1 MDIPIEKLT
10 ADRFSERIA
19 RQIQELVVSSQLV
32 PGDKLP
38 PERELAR
45 RYGVSRT
52 AVREALKLLQERGF
66 IEART
71 GSGSFV
77 AQPGIA
83 SVTSSIG
90 VVSQM
95 NKGTLGDLLE
105 ARRCL
110 EEHISQLA
118 VERATEDD
126 IAVIEDTVKAM
137 KHALS
142 EDPNRYID
150 IDLDFHTA
158 LASATHNPFFVILSS
173 SLIDLIQS
181 VRRESVRVP
190 GSMGRAQGFHEGILE
205 CLKNRDAVRARQLV
219 ADHLEQFRQDLE
231 AAGLKNAYEL
241 PLHFTAAD
249 GEAAW

>member
-1 MDIPIEKLT
+1 MDIPIEKLST
-10 ADRFSERIA
+10 DRYSGRIA

-38 PERELAR
+38 PERELAA

-77 AQPGIA
+77 AKPGIA
-83 SVTSSIG
+83 SVTSSISL
-90 VVSQM
+90 VSQM
-95 NKGTLGDLLE
+95 RRGTLGDLLE
-105 ARRCL
+105 ARLCL
-110 EEHISQLA
+110 EGYISRLA

-126 IAVIEDTVKAM
+126 IAVIEDTVSAM
-137 KHALS
+137 RRALS
-142 EDPNRYID
+142 EDPHRYID

-158 LASATHNPFFVILSS
+158 LASASHNPFFVILSA

-181 VRRESVRVP
+181 VRRVSVGVP
-190 GSMGRAQGFHEGILE
+190 GSMARAQAFHEGILA
-205 CLKNRDAVRARQLV
+205 CLKSRDAPRAQKLV

-231 AAGLKNAYEL
+231 AAGLKNAHEFQL
-241 PLHFTAAD
+241 PGVSA
-249 GEAAW
+249 GREASW

>member
-1 MDIPIEKLT
+1 MDIPFEKLT
-10 ADRFSERIA
+10 PDRYSERIA
-19 RQIQELVVSSQLV
+19 RQIQELVVNSQLL
-32 PGDKLP
+32 PGDKMP
-38 PERELAR
+38 PERELAE

-77 AQPGIA
+77 ARPGIS
-83 SVTSSIG
+83 SVTSSIS
-90 VVSQM
+90 VASQM
-95 NKGTLGDLLE
+95 SKGTLGDLLE

-110 EEHISQLA
+110 EEWISVLA
-118 VERATEDD
+118 VERATQDD
-126 IAVIEDTVKAM
+126 IAVIEATVKAM
-137 KHALS
+137 ERAQS

-158 LASATHNPFFVILSS
+158 LAAATHNPFFVILSS

-181 VRRESVRVP
+181 VRRVSVGVP
-190 GSMGRAQGFHEGILE
+190 GSMARAQHFHESILA
-205 CLKNRDAVRARQLV
+205 CLKNGDREHARQLV

-231 AAGLKNAYEL
+231 AAGLKNAHEL
-241 PLHFTAAD
+241 QLHTTGTSGGAS
-249 GEAAW
+249 W

>member
-1 MDIPIEKLT
+1 MGIPFEKLT
-10 ADRFSERIA
+10 LDRYSERIA
-19 RQIQELVVSSQLV
+19 RQIQEMVVSSQFL

-38 PERELAR
+38 PERELAV

-77 AQPGIA
+77 IQPGISAVTA
-83 SVTSSIG
+83 SISVA
-90 VVSQM
+90 SQM
-95 NKGTLGDLLE
+95 SQGTLGDLLE

-110 EEHISQLA
+110 EECISRLA

-126 IAVIEDTVKAM
+126 IAVIESTVKAM
-137 KHALS
+137 ESALA

-150 IDLDFHTA
+150 IDLDFHAA
-158 LASATHNPFFVILSS
+158 LAAATHNPFFVILSS

-181 VRRESVRVP
+181 VRRVSVGVP
-190 GSMGRAQGFHEGILE
+190 GSMARAQRFHEGILA
-205 CLKNRDAVRARQLV
+205 CIKNGDGERARQLV

-231 AAGLKNAYEL
+231 AAGLKNAHEL
-241 PLHFTAAD
+241 QLHPTGTN
-249 GEAAW
+249 GETSW